1 MSFAS
6 ASDWRDVYVASA
18 ARGLSMAGDFL
29 AATALALALQSAGY
43 GGMAVAGLSLAATLP
58 IVALSPLTGRLVD
71 RVDSRTLLLVAG
83 LVQAGVCLALAF
95 VRHPVAI
102 IGLVGLLACGLA
114 VTQPA
119 FAALLPAMVRE
130 DDLPKASAIG
140 QTANMTGLLIG
151 PALAGVLVG
160 QFGVRLP
167 LLLDAATYLAIV
179 VASMFLRTRR
189 GGVFSRPAGSG
200 AAPAA
205 WRLRR
210 DPLLLAMVLA
220 VAGVVA
226 GVAGVNVIDVF
237 FIRETLGAS
246 PTAYGLVA
254 AAWTGGMLAGSWIL
268 ARYANR
274 WRDDGGLV
282 MGMLVMLAG
291 ACVAVLIGS
300 AVPAAYLLVPLWLV
314 GGAFNGG
321 ENVLSNVFM
330 ARRVPEH
337 ARGQAFAALNGAV
350 QGAAL
355 VGYLIGGL
363 LLERFA
369 PRPLV
374 AAVAL
379 AGIAIVVIVA
389 VPVARVVRR
398 ERAAEAA
405 PAPLTPPI
413 LDLSRST
420 SGNSLR

>member
-1 MSFAS
+1 MVRGHRADGLEPAGHRRGAEGVDDRRPGAGRAAQAPQPDRRSAGGRPHRHRAFRRVPRVGVAPPDVKDYFRNMSFAS

-71 RVDSRTLLLVAG
+71 RVDSRALLLVAG

-95 VRHPVAI
+95 VSHPVAI

-189 GGVFSRPAGSG
+189 GGALSRPA
-200 AAPAA
+200 
-205 WRLRR
+205 
-210 DPLLLAMVLA
+210 D
-220 VAGVVA
+220 
-226 GVAGVNVIDVF
+226 
-237 FIRETLGAS
+237 
-246 PTAYGLVA
+246 
-254 AAWTGGMLAGSWIL
+254 
-268 ARYANR
+268 
-274 WRDDGGLV
+274 
-282 MGMLVMLAG
+282 
-291 ACVAVLIGS
+291 
-300 AVPAAYLLVPLWLV
+300 
-314 GGAFNGG
+314 
-321 ENVLSNVFM
+321 
-330 ARRVPEH
+330 
-337 ARGQAFAALNGAV
+337 
-350 QGAAL
+350 
-355 VGYLIGGL
+355 
-363 LLERFA
+363 
-369 PRPLV
+369 
-374 AAVAL
+374 
-379 AGIAIVVIVA
+379 
-389 VPVARVVRR
+389 
-398 ERAAEAA
+398 
-405 PAPLTPPI
+405 
-413 LDLSRST
+413 
-420 SGNSLR
+420 